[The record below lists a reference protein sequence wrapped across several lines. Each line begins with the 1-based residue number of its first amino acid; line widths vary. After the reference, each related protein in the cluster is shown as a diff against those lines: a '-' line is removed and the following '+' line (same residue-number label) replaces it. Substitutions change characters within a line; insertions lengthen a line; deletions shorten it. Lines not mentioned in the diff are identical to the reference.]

1 MKDMVFWSLVH
12 KIWGIKGNKILPNL
26 MRKLNG
32 ADFWEI
38 SPIQLQRDFPLIPQQ
53 MVSLFLAER
62 NRVNIEYEYLRL
74 NKHNV
79 KIISLYDS
87 NYPKR
92 LKNIFDPPPLLYV
105 RGNICESNLAIA
117 VVGARKASA
126 YGKKTALKL
135 TGDLSKNGIQIIS
148 GLARGIDA
156 CSHQAALEGT
166 GGTIAVLGS
175 GVDIVYPRENLRL
188 FNEIINSEKSA
199 VISEFPLGTEP
210 LKHYFPMRNRIISG
224 LADGILVIEAREKSG
239 SLITA
244 ELGLEQGKDVFAVPG
259 PIDSDLYK
267 GSHRLIKDGAKL
279 IDDVEDIFEEFGQL
293 SLFKRQPINNSNL
306 DSAEKTILAVLSSE
320 PVTIE
325 QIINESKLPT
335 QQILSLLSVLEIKGC
350 VKQVIGRKYISLN
363 WGD

>member
-1 MKDMVFWSLVH
+1 MKDIVFWSLVQR
-12 KIWGIKGNKILPNL
+12 IWGIKGNKILSNL
-26 MRKLNG
+26 MRELSG
-32 ADFWEI
+32 TDFWDI
-38 SPIQLQRDFPLIPQQ
+38 SPIQLQRDLTLIPQQ
-53 MVSLFLAER
+53 MASLFLTER
-62 NRVNIEYEYLRL
+62 KRVNIEYEYLKL

-79 KIISLYDS
+79 KIIGLYDS

-105 RGNICESNLAIA
+105 RGNFTETNLAIA

-188 FNEIINSEKSA
+188 FNEIIISEKSA

-210 LKHYFPMRNRIISG
+210 MKHYFPMRNRIISG

-259 PIDSDLYK
+259 PIDSALYK

-293 SLFKRQPINNSNL
+293 SLFKGEPINITNL
-306 DSAEKTILAVLSSE
+306 DSAEKIILAVLTSE
-320 PVTIE
+320 PSTIE
-325 QIINESKLPT
+325 QIIINSKLPT
-335 QQILSLLSVLEIKGC
+335 KEVLRLLSLLEIKGYI
-350 VKQVIGRKYISLN
+350 KQVIGRKYISLN